1 MDTCEA
7 ERPDDTSPVD
17 MEEVV
22 NDRKDE
28 KNEKNDEYKKRGIMP
43 R

>member
-1 MDTCEA
+1 MIEKVTIMKYMLIKEVEC
-7 ERPDDTSPVD
+7 PYDTSPVD

-28 KNEKNDEYKKRGIMP
+28 KNKKP
-43 R
+43 